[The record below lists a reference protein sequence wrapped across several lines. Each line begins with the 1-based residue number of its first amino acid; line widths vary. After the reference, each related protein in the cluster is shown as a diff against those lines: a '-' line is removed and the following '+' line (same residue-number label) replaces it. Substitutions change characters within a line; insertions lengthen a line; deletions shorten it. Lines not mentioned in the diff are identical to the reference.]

1 MSTTIELLDEADAA
15 VLVALT
21 AAERHEQGFADL
33 PEPSVVRIWQDSLDQ
48 LEGNLSRWQNLLG
61 DVGEQ
66 VRQATDDLNELEGEL
81 KQTVS
86 AFAAARK
93 FLQGVE

>member
-1 MSTTIELLDEADAA
+1 MSTTMELLDEADLAVRAA
-15 VLVALT
+15 LAD
-21 AAERHEQGFADL
+21 AEQQERSFSQL
-33 PEPSVVRIWQDSLDQ
+33 PEPSVARIWQDSLDQ
-48 LEGNLSRWQNLLG
+48 LEGNLTRWQHLLG

-81 KQTVS
+81 KQAVS

-93 FLQGVE
+93 FLQAVK